1 MSAVGELTVNI
12 VGDMSK
18 LSSAFS
24 KASSEVGK
32 FGSSVTGIGS
42 SMTSKVGSALSTVGT
57 AAIVT
62 GTALGAGLV
71 AGGAKATSMFV
82 DFEKSISN
90 AASVTGL
97 TGQAFKDAKQNIS
110 DVAQELGQKTAFSS
124 SQAADALYNLASAGV
139 DVSAITSDKL
149 IPVLSLASGTQYDLA
164 DTTAIVTSTLS
175 QFGLQFESAGRVSD
189 VFAKSAALSQASMDK
204 LKYSMAQVGTIAS
217 SAGLSL
223 EDTTAALSKM
233 YDAGMDGSSA
243 GTGLKGVIASLMAP
257 TSNATDVFKSM
268 GLTLADISPA
278 SNKFSDII
286 EKLKEH
292 GLDSTK
298 AFQLFGREG
307 APAIMALVNQSD
319 GLKTMTE
326 QLKEAGGA
334 AQTMADQQL
343 DTLSGSLDSLSGSIE
358 NVWINVGQALAPS
371 IRSVADGL
379 TAAIPGIQTFVVGAV
394 ESFVGFVGGLKDS
407 ISSLSTIGST
417 VLDIFKTIFESVF
430 GSVSSIEGSLSGVI
444 NGIMSRIAGIV
455 TEAAPFI
462 ENAVIGI
469 VGFFR
474 DLVTALQPT
483 FTNLTSIAIGI
494 ITLFSNLFSGLA
506 GTDSTKAATVIANVV
521 NTISSVLA
529 RLVSVA
535 TTAFYQIL
543 PTLQTVFTTIV
554 STVQGILSTISGVVN
569 SYLPTFTLIGKLIT
583 DTFSKIPTIINDV
596 NTKLAPTWNNLG
608 IIFDAGSRLITSAIQ
623 PLIPAFTS
631 LFNSLSNSTSIDSI
645 STTIA
650 NVFNTISGS
659 IANFMISLAE
669 NGGISGAI
677 ESAFN
682 IDLGKTFDTIKTIFE
697 TGKNIITGFISELS
711 PSWDNLKSSFD
722 SIKTIIEEVA
732 PSFTSFFDTL
742 GGSSGNTAVSVTSLL
757 AGVINTLTGAIAGFL
772 KWLADNPK
780 VVEFGLALAGVA
792 VAASGLVIGLASVIS
807 VLTPIFAAISSG
819 IAFVS
824 GLSLSWASLGTVVS
838 VIGTSLFPTLAAAIG
853 TVGGVVLP
861 ALSTALGVVSG
872 VIGVI
877 AYTVIPILVEAF
889 GLLISPV
896 GLVIG
901 AIALLYVAW
910 TKNWFDIKGK
920 TREAVDFIKEKW
932 NQFTTEL
939 GRLPGVASTA
949 LGTLKTTFST
959 AFNNIIVDIQNWIT
973 RQQER
978 YAYAIVQLN
987 SFKAQVIQRWNE
999 IKASVLIKLNE
1010 TVADIQNWISRQQAK
1025 YSQAVT
1031 QLNSFKAQITLK
1043 WLEIKSNVL
1052 TKFNELIVDIQ
1063 NWISRQQ
1070 AKFTQ
1075 SITSLNAF
1083 RSQLILKWTEIKSGV
1098 LAKFNELVADAQN
1111 WVNRQKEKFN
1121 LAVSS
1126 VTDLKSKIIS
1136 AFQDMLSSIRSKISD
1151 IVSAVSE
1158 LPSKIRS
1165 TATDWYNAGKN
1176 LVQNLIDGI
1185 ADKITALKNKVS
1197 EMTSLVASYL
1207 PMNSP
1212 SLKGALSKL
1221 PKWNDVISS
1230 PLSSSLSTAA
1240 KSAKNAGS
1248 SIISSISSGIKNAAS
1263 SVYNAASSTLKKVS
1277 NLFPHSPAKE
1287 GPFKTLPNWDAV
1299 FLDPLTESIYKINT
1313 LSSPLSSA
1321 LSNIRNPVDANISS
1335 GLNTISNVTTSNS
1348 YTYGGDTLSL
1358 GGVTLANNLD
1368 VNALFDAWEKRMAN
1382 KRRARGI

>member
-82 DFEKSISN
+82 DFEKSVSN

-97 TGQAFKDAKQNIS
+97 TGQAFKDAKKNIS

-164 DTTAIVTSTLS
+164 DTTATVTSTLS

-257 TSNATDVFKSM
+257 TSQATDVFKSM
-268 GLTLADISPA
+268 GLTLSDISPA

-298 AFQLFGREG
+298 AFKLFGREG

-379 TAAIPGIQTFVVGAV
+379 TAAIPGIQNFVVGAT
-394 ESFVGFVGGLKDS
+394 ESFVGFIGGLGKS

-417 VLDIFKTIFESVF
+417 ILDIFKSIFESVF

-444 NGIMSRIAGIV
+444 NGIMSRVAGIV
-455 TEAAPFI
+455 VEAAPLI

-483 FTNLTSIAIGI
+483 WTSISSIATRL
-494 ITLFSNLFSGLA
+494 ITLFRELFSGIA
-506 GTDSTKAATVIANVV
+506 GTDTQAAANIIANVV
-521 NTISSVLA
+521 NTISAVLA
-529 RLVSVA
+529 RLVVEA

-543 PTLQTVFTTIV
+543 PTLKSIFSTIV
-554 STVQGILSTISGVVN
+554 DTVKSIFSGLMNVINTYLPAVSTISEKLWAVFEQLPVVIESVVEKLTPVWN
-569 SYLPTFTLIGKLIT
+569 TL
-583 DTFSKIPTIINDV
+583 KIKFNELKPIFNDV
-596 NTKLAPTWNNLG
+596 GGELTTLYQSLKQKFGEFTKWMGDEIKKLDPVWAQLKTSFNTVKQVFIQFVKDYTPTWDEIKLKWGELKVIFNNAITALQPVWNILKGALDAGINIFNEFVTNLG
-608 IIFDAGSRLITSAIQ
+608 PT
-623 PLIPAFTS
+623 
-631 LFNSLSNSTSIDSI
+631 
-645 STTIA
+645 
-650 NVFNTISGS
+650 
-659 IANFMISLAE
+659 
-669 NGGISGAI
+669 
-677 ESAFN
+677 
-682 IDLGKTFDTIKTIFE
+682 
-697 TGKNIITGFISELS
+697 
-711 PSWDNLKSSFD
+711 WDNLKVAWGALIDIFD
-722 SIKTIIEEVA
+722 QLKIAIGDNLKSVIESVA
-732 PSFTSFFDTL
+732 PQFKGFLDSLSGTEIGNASGWGKTLAGVLEYLTGKIKDFLVYIKEHPEIIKFAADIVTMGIMVAAALPGIVASIVNFAINVKNWLTTAVDTVSNTYNTWNQRWEDLKTTVLNAVNSIISILAGWYYKLITTYAQVLQTYEYLRNGIQTAWENIKSVISNAANAVITTVTTWYNNLNVKFTQVKTVLQSLYNDWNTRWNNL
-742 GGSSGNTAVSVTSLL
+742 KTAVSNIANQIIFTLQTWYTNVQNKFTQAKQAIQQLISDWSSKW
-757 AGVINTLTGAIAGFL
+757 NTLKSMVTT
-772 KWLADNPK
+772 
-780 VVEFGLALAGVA
+780 A
-792 VAASGLVIGLASVIS
+792 V
-807 VLTPIFAAISSG
+807 
-819 IAFVS
+819 
-824 GLSLSWASLGTVVS
+824 
-838 VIGTSLFPTLAAAIG
+838 
-853 TVGGVVLP
+853 
-861 ALSTALGVVSG
+861 
-872 VIGVI
+872 
-877 AYTVIPILVEAF
+877 
-889 GLLISPV
+889 
-896 GLVIG
+896 
-901 AIALLYVAW
+901 
-910 TKNWFDIKGK
+910 
-920 TREAVDFIKEKW
+920 
-932 NQFTTEL
+932 
-939 GRLPGVASTA
+939 
-949 LGTLKTTFST
+949 
-959 AFNNIIVDIQNWIT
+959 NNIISTLSQWYSNTQNKF
-973 RQQER
+973 
-978 YAYAIVQLN
+978 
-987 SFKAQVIQRWNE
+987 SE
-999 IKASVLIKLNE
+999 IK
-1010 TVADIQNWISRQQAK
+1010 
-1025 YSQAVT
+1025 
-1031 QLNSFKAQITLK
+1031 
-1043 WLEIKSNVL
+1043 
-1052 TKFNELIVDIQ
+1052 
-1063 NWISRQQ
+1063 
-1070 AKFTQ
+1070 
-1075 SITSLNAF
+1075 NA
-1083 RSQLILKWTEIKSGV
+1083 
-1098 LAKFNELVADAQN
+1098 AQN
-1111 WVNRQKEKFN
+1111 LLSDWKQKW
-1121 LAVSS
+1121 S
-1126 VTDLKSKIIS
+1126 
-1136 AFQDMLSSIRSKISD
+1136 DM
-1151 IVSAVSE
+1151 VSAVSDKATSVVNAVE
-1158 LPSKIRS
+1158 GIVNKI
-1165 TATDWYNAGKN
+1165 
-1176 LVQNLIDGI
+1176 
-1185 ADKITALKNKVS
+1185 KNKVS
-1197 EMTSLVASYL
+1197 DFKDAGKAIINALKDGIEDKIQGVKDSINGLLTWIDDHMPHSPAKSGPLSRL
-1207 PMNSP
+1207 PNFSEY
-1212 SLKGALSKL
+1212 
-1221 PKWNDVISS
+1221 ISS
-1230 PLSSSLSTAA
+1230 PLSSAITSA
-1240 KSAKNAGS
+1240 KSTAKNAGT
-1248 SIISSISSGIKNAAS
+1248 SIISSISNGIKNAAS

-1299 FLDPLTESIYKINT
+1299 FLDPLTESINKINT

-1348 YTYGGDTLSL
+1348 YSYGGDTLSL
-1358 GGVTLANNLD
+1358 GGVTLNNSLD

>member
-57 AAIVT
+57 AAVVT

-82 DFEKSISN
+82 DFEKSVSN

-97 TGQAFKDAKQNIS
+97 TGQAFKDAKKNIS

-164 DTTAIVTSTLS
+164 DTTDVVTSTLS

-257 TSNATDVFKSM
+257 TSNATDVFKNM

-319 GLKTMTE
+319 GLKTMTD

-358 NVWINVGQALAPS
+358 NVWINVGQALAPT

-379 TAAIPGIQTFVVGAV
+379 TAAIPGIQNFVVGAT
-394 ESFVGFVGGLKDS
+394 ESFVGFIGGLGKS

-417 VLDIFKTIFESVF
+417 ILDIFKSIFESVF

-455 TEAAPFI
+455 VEAAPFI
-462 ENAVIGI
+462 ENSVIGI
-469 VGFFR
+469 IGFFK

-483 FTNLTSIAIGI
+483 WTNLTSIATNL
-494 ITLFSNLFSGLA
+494 ITLFRELFSGITGA
-506 GTDSTKAATVIANVV
+506 GTTTAATTIASVIT
-521 NTISSVLA
+521 TISSVLA
-529 RLVSVA
+529 QLVGAA
-535 TTAFYQIL
+535 TSAFIQIL
-543 PTLQTVFTTIV
+543 PTLRSIFSTIV
-554 STVQGILSTISGVVN
+554 DTTRNVYTSLSEAVSNISE
-569 SYLPTFTLIGKLIT
+569 KLG
-583 DTFSKIPTIINDV
+583 
-596 NTKLAPTWNNLG
+596 PTWTNLG
-608 IIFDAGSRLITSAIQ
+608 LIFDAGSRLVTSAIQ
-623 PLIPAFTS
+623 PLIPAFNS
-631 LFNSLSNSTSIDSI
+631 LFSSLGNSSTIDSI

-650 NVFNTISGS
+650 NFFNTVTEA
-659 IANFMISLAE
+659 IAGFMMSLAE

-677 ESAFN
+677 EGIFD
-682 IDLGKTFDTIKTIFE
+682 IDLSTASDSIKTAFDTIKSIFD
-697 TGKNIITGFISELS
+697 TGKTIITGFISDLS

-757 AGVINTLTGAIAGFL
+757 AGVINTLTGAIAGLL

-780 VVEFGLALAGVA
+780 VVEFGIALAGVA
-792 VAASGLVIGLASVIS
+792 VAASGLVIGLASVIA

-819 IAFVS
+819 IAFVA

-853 TVGGVVLP
+853 TVGSIALP
-861 ALSTALGVVSG
+861 ALATALSVASG

-877 AYTVIPILVEAF
+877 AYTVIPILVEAL
-889 GLLISPV
+889 GLLISPI

-901 AIALLYVAW
+901 SIALLYVAW
-910 TKNWFDIKGK
+910 TKNWGDIQGK
-920 TREAVDFIKEKW
+920 TGEAIDFITEKW
-932 NQFTTEL
+932 NQFTSEL
-939 GRLPGVASTA
+939 GRLPGVASAA
-949 LGTLKTTFST
+949 LGTLSNVFSQSFNSIKTTAST
-959 AFNNIIVDIQNWIT
+959 TLQEVINNVT
-973 RQQER
+973 EKM
-978 YAYAIVQLN
+978 N
-987 SFKAQVIQRWNE
+987 S
-999 IKASVLIKLNE
+999 
-1010 TVADIQNWISRQQAK
+1010 
-1025 YSQAVT
+1025 
-1031 QLNSFKAQITLK
+1031 
-1043 WLEIKSNVL
+1043 IKSY
-1052 TKFNELIVDIQ
+1052 
-1063 NWISRQQ
+1063 
-1070 AKFTQ
+1070 
-1075 SITSLNAF
+1075 
-1083 RSQLILKWTEIKSGV
+1083 
-1098 LAKFNELVADAQN
+1098 
-1111 WVNRQKEKFN
+1111 
-1121 LAVSS
+1121 
-1126 VTDLKSKIIS
+1126 
-1136 AFQDMLSSIRSKISD
+1136 LSSINLSSIASTIWNTFLAGLTSVILGPYNLITVAITTIRSFLSGTNFSSHGQTIWNSFLTGIRAVLQGPYTAISTA
-1151 IVSAVSE
+1151 INTIKSFLSGTNLSSLGSAVWNSF
-1158 LPSKIRS
+1158 LNGVRIVIQGPYTLIMTAINAIRS
-1165 TATDWYNAGKN
+1165 LLSGTNFSSYGQTIWNTFAS
-1176 LVQNLIDGI
+1176 GI
-1185 ADKITALKNKVS
+1185 RSI
-1197 EMTSLVASYL
+1197 
-1207 PMNSP
+1207 
-1212 SLKGALSKL
+1212 
-1221 PKWNDVISS
+1221 ISS
-1230 PLSSSLSTAA
+1230 PYELISGAINTIRSYLSGVNLYSSGAAIIGSLKDGIESKIQSVKDSVNDLLSWIDKHMPHSPAKEGPLSRLPNFAGYITSPLKSAITSAKSTA
-1240 KSAKNAGS
+1240 KSAGS
-1248 SIISSISSGIKNAAS
+1248 SIINSISSGIKKATS

-1299 FLDPLTESIYKINT
+1299 FLDPLSESINKINT

-1348 YTYGGDTLSL
+1348 YTYGGDTLNIK
-1358 GGVTLANNLD
+1358 GVTLNSPLD
-1368 VNALFDAWEKRMAN
+1368 VNSLFDEWERRMAN